1 MSLLRT
7 SRIPASMARSRSAN
21 AQCISRRSVNDLANI
36 SVANPNASFP
46 PLTRSGPHTGGRSA
60 NSGHTVTVFGSTGF
74 LARYLIQKLARQ
86 GSQVVVPYRDEDEKR
101 RLRPCG
107 DLGQI
112 VPLEWDAR
120 IPEQTAECIRYSD
133 VVYNLVGR
141 DFETRNYSYHDVNV
155 KVAQSIAEI
164 ATEMNVPRLI
174 HVSHL
179 NANLESAS
187 EFYRTKYAGE
197 RAVRDAFPEATI
209 VRPSQLFGYEDWLL
223 NAIARYPILYK
234 LNQGR
239 TKLFPVHVVDV
250 AEALNKMLNAPVT
263 SAASTF
269 ALPGP
274 ELYSFAELERLVSSL
289 LLKPVSS
296 APSLPKSAAKLI
308 ATLLNRGLWWPTI
321 SPDEIERMY
330 IDDAGVTNFQATTA
344 GPDGWGV
351 APPPDMTGIDGEPV
365 KSWIDLDMKPDT
377 ISEHAIKP
385 LRRFRSAATFD
396 LPVETNII
404 KSPKQYHVLP

>member
-120 IPEQTAECIRYSD
+120 IPEQTADPVYCRNCYRNERPPSHSCFPSQRQPKIR
-133 VVYNLVGR
+133 
-141 DFETRNYSYHDVNV
+141 H
-155 KVAQSIAEI
+155 
-164 ATEMNVPRLI
+164 P
-174 HVSHL
+174 
-179 NANLESAS
+179 